1 MPTASKRVH
10 LLRRPD
16 GKASPD
22 DFAVVD
28 AEIAEP
34 GPGEVLVR
42 NIWMS
47 IDPYMRRNMDADAK
61 DLQPWPIGE
70 ALNGPCVGRVIA
82 SQNARFKEGDLVE
95 SMSGWQEHFLS
106 DGSAFVPYLS
116 ADNSIAVRGEGKAK
130 PRDYV
135 GLLGMASMTAYA
147 AMIDL
152 AQIQPGET
160 VVVSSGA
167 GAVGSLACQMAKI
180 KGARVVSSAGSAAKV
195 KWLHDVAGVD
205 VAFNYR
211 ERDIQSSLA
220 EACPDGI
227 DLVLENASP
236 EHLSACFP
244 LMNELKRILIA
255 GFVSIYDSGGTI
267 PALRNFE
274 YVLDRFITVRAFRF
288 MDSLHLYD
296 QFVADMV
303 GWRAD
308 GKIVLPETVHTG
320 LASAPSALCDMLS
333 GKTFGKQIVRL
344 SIDPAD

>member
-1 MPTASKRVH
+1 M
-10 LLRRPD
+10 
-16 GKASPD
+16 
-22 DFAVVD
+22 D
-28 AEIAEP
+28 AE
-34 GPGEVLVR
+34 
-42 NIWMS
+42 
-47 IDPYMRRNMDADAK
+47 AK
-61 DLQPWPIGE
+61 DLQPWPIGGP
-70 ALNGPCVGRVIA
+70 LNGPCVGRVIA
-82 SQNARFKEGDLVE
+82 SRNASFKEGDLVE
-95 SMSGWQEHFLS
+95 SMSGWQDHFLS

-116 ADNSIAVRGEGKAK
+116 ADNSIAVREHSNTV

-135 GLLGMASMTAYA
+135 SLLGMASMTAYA
-147 AMIDL
+147 AMVDL
-152 AQIQPGET
+152 AKIQPGET

-180 KGARVVSSAGSAAKV
+180 LGARVVSSAGSAEKV
-195 KWLHDVAGVD
+195 RWLKEIAGVD
-205 VAFNYR
+205 AAFNYR
-211 ERDIQSSLA
+211 DRDIHLSLA
-220 EACPDGI
+220 EACPNGI

-303 GWRAD
+303 DWRAK
-308 GKIVLPETVHTG
+308 GSITLPETVHEG
-320 LASAPSALCDMLS
+320 LASAPDALCDLLN
-333 GKTFGKQIVRL
+333 GKCFGKQVVRL
-344 SIDPAD
+344 ASDPADA